1 MHDAIVL
8 LLLCSVAAFFAGFR
22 PPFRPGRLFLGV
34 VLGFFVSS
42 MFERVWVEV
51 PVGSVGVP
59 FDPLAGGIQQR
70 ELKPGWH
77 LLKPWQTMQLFTT
90 HTQAYNLV
98 GKRDEAGTNEDSM
111 ACQTSEGLRILVDVT
126 VLFHIDPD
134 GAAQLWRSV
143 GADYG
148 STIVRPS
155 VRNVARSV
163 VSRYS
168 IMEVYSN
175 ADKASSEPAGGVIS
189 FRGRRQQVEDEMDK
203 DLTPMLAAKGISLER
218 VLLRSVHY
226 DSADFE
232 KAIVA
237 KQVAQ
242 QTVLT
247 QNYRLKIAQIQAESK
262 VELAKG
268 QAEAIRLRGQALH
281 NQQGVVG
288 LEFVQKLPSQVDV
301 RILPSGAILMVNP
314 GEGSPAVT
322 PSRPKSDADGS
333 R

>member
-1 MHDAIVL
+1 MMHDAIVFL
-8 LLLCSVAAFFAGFR
+8 VLCLVAALFAGFR
-22 PPFRPGRLFLGV
+22 PPFRPVRLIVGV
-34 VLGFFVSS
+34 LFGLLVSG

-59 FDPLAGGIQQR
+59 FDPLAGGIQEVQ
-70 ELKPGWH
+70 LKPGWH
-77 LLKPWQTMQLFTT
+77 LLKPWQTMQVFTT
-90 HTQAYNLV
+90 HTQAYSLV
-98 GKRDEAGTNEDSM
+98 GKQDEAGTTEDSM
-111 ACQTSEGLRILVDVT
+111 ACQTNEGLRILVDVT
-126 VLFHIDPD
+126 ILFHIDPE

-143 GADYG
+143 GRDYG
-148 STIVRPS
+148 NTIVRPS
-155 VRNVARSV
+155 LRNVARTV

-175 ADKASSEPAGGVIS
+175 ADLASTDASAGVIS
-189 FRGRRQQVEDEMDK
+189 FRGRRQQVEDEMFK
-203 DLTPMLAAKGISLER
+203 DLTPMLAAKGITLER

-247 QNYRLKIAQIQAESK
+247 QQYRLKIAQIQAEAK

-288 LEFVQKLPSQVDV
+288 LEFVQKLPEKVDV
-301 RILPSGAILMVNP
+301 RILPGGAMLMVNP
-314 GEGSPAVT
+314 NEGEVLPQLPA
-322 PSRPKSDADGS
+322 PSK
-333 R
+333 